1 MAGAAS
7 LNRGLSPEMSN
18 IVQAL
23 SYGAYE
29 DFIELV
35 AAGRNMS
42 DADVREIAEGIV
54 WIGADA
60 AEIGLVDQLG
70 GLQQAVESAAAL
82 AGVDQWRTG
91 RTQVPPSFESILL
104 EELSRSFSASV
115 LPKGGWYE
123 SLSEGFRPVVK
134 GVSDLRDP
142 MHVYVQCLA
151 CAPVL

>member
-1 MAGAAS
+1 M
-7 LNRGLSPEMSN
+7 
-18 IVQAL
+18 
-23 SYGAYE
+23 
-29 DFIELV
+29 
-35 AAGRNMS
+35 
-42 DADVREIAEGIV
+42 

-70 GLQQAVESAAAL
+70 GLHEEVDSAAPL
-82 AGVDQWRTG
+82 ACVEQWLNRRKQIHT
-91 RTQVPPSFESILL
+91 SFESILL

-115 LPKGGWYE
+115 LPKGGWFE
-123 SLSEGFRPVVK
+123 SLIEGFRPVVK